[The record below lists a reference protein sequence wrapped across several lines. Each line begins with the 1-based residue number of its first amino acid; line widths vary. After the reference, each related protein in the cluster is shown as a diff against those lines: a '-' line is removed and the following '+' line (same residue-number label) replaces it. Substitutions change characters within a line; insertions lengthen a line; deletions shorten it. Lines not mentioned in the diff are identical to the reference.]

1 MLKDSNKKQENK
13 LHSIVWFRI
22 ILDEADKIKNK
33 NNDATRAVMDLNG
46 IMKWVLTG
54 TPIQNKVE
62 DIFP

>member
-1 MLKDSNKKQENK
+1 
-13 LHSIVWFRI
+13 LHQINWFRI

-33 NNDATRAVMDLNG
+33 NTDATRAVMDLSG

-62 DIFP
+62 DFFP